1 MPLHSIRVKF
11 ASWLIVA
18 AAALQ
23 WSTHGLAMEPQH
35 ASSPSGQEKQMLASL
50 SPPSAKLR
58 WSREPF
64 DELAVPIVSGTVS
77 RKWHIVQ
84 TAIDGEAAIL
94 DSCLAQQECPRA
106 ARELLDIIAQG
117 RERDGLARI
126 GVINRAVNLAIVPTS
141 DMKQW
146 GVADHWSPPLETLTT
161 GHGDCEDYAIVK
173 YVALI
178 NAGVPRA
185 DVKLV
190 IVHNRFPD
198 EGHAVVAARVD
209 DRWFILDNRS
219 HALVPDINLR
229 RATPLFVLDYAGAK
243 MFVPEMAGER
253 GPVNEFVRIDT
264 EISSTARH

>member
-1 MPLHSIRVKF
+1 MSLRSIKVKF
-11 ASWLIVA
+11 TSLLIVVA
-18 AAALQ
+18 ATLQ
-23 WSTHGLAMEPQH
+23 WPMHGLGMESQH
-35 ASSPSGQEKQMLASL
+35 ATSPSSQEKQVLASR
-50 SPPSAKLR
+50 SPPSAKPR

-64 DELAVPIVSGTVS
+64 DEVAVPIVSGEVS
-77 RKWHIVQ
+77 LKWHMVQ
-84 TAIDGEAAIL
+84 TAIDDEAPIL
-94 DSCLAQQECPRA
+94 DRCLAQQACPRA

-117 RERDGLARI
+117 REHDGLARI
-126 GVINRAVNLAIVPTS
+126 GVINRAVNLAIVQTT

-178 NAGVPRA
+178 NAGVPRP

-190 IVHNRFPD
+190 IVHNRFRD

-219 HALVPDINLR
+219 HALVPDINLLG
-229 RATPLFVLDYAGAK
+229 ATPLFVLDYAGAK
-243 MFVPEMAGER
+243 IFVPGMAEER
-253 GPVNEFVRIDT
+253 TRVTEFGRIDAET
-264 EISSTARH
+264 SSTARH